1 MNEGVL
7 QHHQGAL
14 LRSAAR
20 RLLHP
25 AAVLMLVIASNRREI
40 VHGARAAVTQALV
53 LLLRLHNGKC
63 AVRVEAE
70 NTGGEVLLD
79 RHLRRRAHNVL
90 LVEVHE
96 LGNGGS
102 GRGVL
107 VHVLLMLLVVMVVLL
122 LVDRLTPLTL
132 VRLDGLVGDQP
143 IADIVVYAAELLITV
158 GEHAA
163 LLIRAVAVLDVVLAI
178 LGLVALREDGDG
190 VVRGSSGLVRSRGG
204 LVMMVVVVVERKRR
218 RGSGAVA
225 RRCGVVTG
233 GVAVRLG
240 APVVTLGSEV
250 VVFNVVVV
258 DSGHFL

>member
-1 MNEGVL
+1 
-7 QHHQGAL
+7 
-14 LRSAAR
+14 
-20 RLLHP
+20 
-25 AAVLMLVIASNRREI
+25 MLVIASNRGEI

-53 LLLRLHNGKC
+53 LLLRLHNGEC

-79 RHLRRRAHNVL
+79 GHLRRRAHNVL

-107 VHVLLMLLVVMVVLL
+107 VHVLLMLLVMVVLL

-132 VRLDGLVGDQP
+132 VRLDGLIGDQP
-143 IADIVVYAAELLITV
+143 IANIVIYGAELLVTV

-190 VVRGSSGLVRSRGG
+190 IVRGSSSGLVRSSRG

-218 RGSGAVA
+218 GGSGAVA

-240 APVVTLGSEV
+240 APVVTLGSEI

-258 DSGHFL
+258 DSGHFCVSE